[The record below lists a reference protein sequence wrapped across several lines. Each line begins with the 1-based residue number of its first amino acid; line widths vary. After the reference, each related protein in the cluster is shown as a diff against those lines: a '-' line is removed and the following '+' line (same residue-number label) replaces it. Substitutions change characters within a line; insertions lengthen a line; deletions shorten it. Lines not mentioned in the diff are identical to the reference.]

1 MAKHLNRAAPSST
14 TSNISEQALTP
25 DEPRVSTKSA
35 GTARS
40 TLPVTAGSA
49 DARPIRR
56 LPAYRTWVPALLIWI
71 LSCAVHFGIFAL
83 SLSRDLQHPMSKV
96 NRNLDYLSYLNI
108 WDALFYERI
117 YKHGYPPGVALPSRR
132 NGKPQHLGVHALA
145 IGAQRWGIQCFRY

>member
-14 TSNISEQALTP
+14 TSNISDQALTP

-40 TLPVTAGSA
+40 ALPVTAGSS
-49 DARPIRR
+49 DARPTRR

-83 SLSRDLQHPMSKV
+83 SLTRDLQHP
-96 NRNLDYLSYLNI
+96 I
-108 WDALFYERI
+108 F
-117 YKHGYPPGVALPSRR
+117 RR
-132 NGKPQHLGVHALA
+132 CIHCVKL
-145 IGAQRWGIQCFRY
+145 